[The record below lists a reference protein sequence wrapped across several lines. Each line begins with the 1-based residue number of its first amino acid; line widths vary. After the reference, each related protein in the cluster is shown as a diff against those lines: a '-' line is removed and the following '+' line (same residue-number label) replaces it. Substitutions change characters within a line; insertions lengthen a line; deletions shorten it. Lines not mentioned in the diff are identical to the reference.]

1 MLLCG
6 EAAPWGAV
14 ASRVCIIKWR
24 FSHKEVSN
32 MIMNLTKSL
41 GMLLLGIWLIV
52 TGLMQALSVGNPVV
66 HVLLALLAVAAGV
79 LIVLDR

>member
-1 MLLCG
+1 MPLLLYQ
-6 EAAPWGAV
+6 ELW
-14 ASRVCIIKWR
+14 

-32 MIMNLTKSL
+32 MNLNVTKRL